1 MKYLTMPVK
10 RRSIGMVQTTFDST
24 KEALNDLL
32 GDAGTGKL
40 QLPDFQRGW
49 VWDDY
54 SIRSL
59 LASISQAFPFGVS

>member
-1 MKYLTMPVK
+1 
-10 RRSIGMVQTTFDST
+10 MVQTTFDST
-24 KEALNDLL
+24 KESLNDLL
-32 GDAGTGKL
+32 ADAGTGKL

-59 LASISQAFPFGVS
+59 LASISQAFPFGVG